1 MKVQRRRGKDKKRKR
16 EKMKMERSYMKEIEK
31 VAWCF

>member
-1 MKVQRRRGKDKKRKR
+1 MNVQRSRGKDKERKR

-31 VAWCF
+31 VAWWF